1 MMTYLPGAGPP
12 SVYTGTVGHQPEGR
26 PHPWKEGELC
36 SDGDGGGDGDDD
48 SDGDGDSGGDNDDD
62 DVSDNVGEKERGS
75 SMPNNFLDL
84 IIISSSLHTSHHHHL
99 HQSSSP

>member
-1 MMTYLPGAGPP
+1 M
-12 SVYTGTVGHQPEGR
+12 VE
-26 PHPWKEGELC
+26 EELC
-36 SDGDGGGDGDDD
+36 SFLVIFNRISLGGDVGD
-48 SDGDGDSGGDNDDD
+48 SDGVSESGGDNDDD
-62 DVSDNVGEKERGS
+62 DVGDNVGEKERGS